1 MKKTL
6 LLAVVA
12 ASLCASSAFAQGV
25 SVGVPGVGGVTV
37 GERGYR
43 DGYRDDYRDRDHRRS
58 YNRYDRDETVV
69 VRRGRDRD
77 YDRGYRRDRGDRVYI
92 ERD

>member
-1 MKKTL
+1 MKKII
-6 LLAVVA
+6 LLAVTA

-37 GERGYR
+37 GEPAYR
-43 DGYRDDYRDRDHRRS
+43 DGYRDRDNRRS
-58 YNRYDRDETVV
+58 YNRYDRDD
-69 VRRGRDRD
+69 RRGDRRDRD
-77 YDRGYRRDRGDRVYI
+77 YDRRDRRDRVYI

>member
-6 LLAVVA
+6 LLAVAA
-12 ASLCASSAFAQGV
+12 ASLCASSAFAQV

-37 GERGYR
+37 GEPAYR
-43 DGYRDDYRDRDHRRS
+43 DGYRDRDYRRS
-58 YNRYDRDETVV
+58 YNRYDRDDTVI
-69 VRRGRDRD
+69 VRKDRRDRD
-77 YDRGYRRDRGDRVYI
+77 FDRRRDRDRVYI